1 MGKVLSR
8 ASGGNGFKSRR
19 SKRGES
25 RRESVLVDRKDRKKE
40 KSDDGFSPK
49 SLDDMFNAYA
59 DESKLVIGVD
69 GIIQFCNDIGV
80 TLEDPVMLVI
90 SWLMEAAEQGQYTK
104 EEFIGAFRKERVD
117 SIQKVQAKLPVWRE
131 FLNIDHESFKEI
143 YQYSF
148 FFSSS
153 GKRQLEIEI
162 AEELLVLLLGDNC
175 HSAKFSEFLQQQKNY
190 KVLNLDQW
198 MGFLEFAKVIGSFDA
213 DFEGYD
219 VQDPWPVILDEFVVW
234 CRSDASRHPVLRSN
248 ISTVEVM

>member
-1 MGKVLSR
+1 VFVPYSLLLP
-8 ASGGNGFKSRR
+8 GGNGFKSRK

-104 EEFIGAFRKERVD
+104 EEFIGAFRKER
-117 SIQKVQAKLPVWRE
+117 
-131 FLNIDHESFKEI
+131 
-143 YQYSF
+143 
-148 FFSSS
+148 
-153 GKRQLEIEI
+153 
-162 AEELLVLLLGDNC
+162 
-175 HSAKFSEFLQQQKNY
+175 
-190 KVLNLDQW
+190 
-198 MGFLEFAKVIGSFDA
+198 
-213 DFEGYD
+213 
-219 VQDPWPVILDEFVVW
+219 
-234 CRSDASRHPVLRSN
+234 
-248 ISTVEVM
+248 